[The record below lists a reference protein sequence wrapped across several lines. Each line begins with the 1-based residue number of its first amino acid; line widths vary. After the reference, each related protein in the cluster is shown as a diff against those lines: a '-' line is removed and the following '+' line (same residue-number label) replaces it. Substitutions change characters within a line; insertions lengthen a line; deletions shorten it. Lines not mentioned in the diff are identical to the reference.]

1 MVIVRPIL
9 SVVLSMVLVIGGV
22 PAIAFA
28 DSVDDSVS
36 ATDSELSSIFGN
48 NAGSEQSAEEE
59 PGSLEEDTDVSIDE
73 LARDSELIVQG
84 EEADEVTANSNE
96 VDPNSENSW
105 RYLNGNVV
113 SSQEGASTNYIS
125 LNDAVSTRSMVTNP
139 NGYKVFNWFDQFS
152 NGYYTGT
159 NAYKGIDV
167 SYHNGT
173 IDWVKV
179 KASGVDYAI
188 IRCGYGMDQRDQDD
202 TQWLNNVRGCL
213 NNNIPF
219 GVYIYSYA
227 TTTSRAS
234 SEADHVLRL
243 LSEAGLEPSDLGY
256 PIYFDMED
264 ASTINSDHV
273 AIAKTFCNKIEAAG
287 YEVGIYSNKSWF
299 NNRLTDPCFN
309 NWTKWVA
316 EWNASSGLTY
326 DGLSNFTS
334 GNGMWQFSDYGSVPG
349 VGGACDLNYTF
360 MEPHNLSHS
369 IDIVGVYP
377 NVKCQLINVANPD
390 LVLTCGNEGVSGA
403 NVYVEKQSFQEQ
415 QYWYL
420 IPCGNNYCYIQSAIS
435 SECVLD
441 AASATPVSGAN
452 VSIWNKNG
460 QGNQKWLFNLTSE
473 LGEYTIAVQ
482 ANSDLVLDAESVS
495 PVAGSNVSV
504 FSLNGQKNQQWKLA
518 YDLGGATVSASEML
532 RNATGNPLKPSISA
546 SFLGKDLIEG
556 EDYRVLYNGNETAP
570 SEPGRYEVSIEG
582 KGSYTGAVVLGDM
595 IIHEPLNVDS
605 SVSYNLSSV
614 ANDSLVLDATG
625 VNPISGAEVTAWMNN
640 GQANQAWNFEL
651 DEAGYY
657 TIRNTANNS
666 LVLDATGA
674 HPQSGAN
681 ITAWVSN
688 DQLNQ
693 KWVVVDTG
701 NGAFEIINAANQKLT
716 LDVASKTPSNG
727 ADITAWVWNGQNNQK
742 WNLIP
747 LNDLSKATVSAS
759 EMLRNATGNPLKPS
773 ISASFLGKDLIEGE
787 DYRIYYGESE
797 DAPADPG
804 NYQIRIEGT
813 GKYTGS
819 KMIGE
824 MRIFDT
830 VALNEKTS
838 FKIINAANPKL
849 VLDATGAMPQN
860 GANVTAWVDN
870 GQDNQKWVF
879 NLDEK
884 GFYTISNESNPSL
897 ILDATAAIPVIGA
910 NVTAWVNNDQL
921 NQKWVLVKRANGNY
935 VFYNAANPKLVLD
948 ATGAMPQNGANVTA
962 WVDNGQ
968 GNQEWK
974 IVRE

>member
-1 MVIVRPIL
+1 MVRVRPIL
-9 SVVLSMVLVIGGV
+9 SVFLSLVLIAGGV
-22 PAIAFA
+22 PTVAIADPVDGQA
-28 DSVDDSVS
+28 DI
-36 ATDSELSSIFGN
+36 TDSELSSSSGN
-48 NAGSEQSAEEE
+48 NAGSEQLAEEE
-59 PGSLEEDTDVSIDE
+59 PGFSEKDASTSIDE
-73 LARDSELIVQG
+73 STQDSGSTVQDEETDG
-84 EEADEVTANSNE
+84 EVANSNE
-96 VDPNSENSW
+96 VDPDSENSW
-105 RYLNGNVV
+105 RYSNGNVV
-113 SSQEGASTNYIS
+113 SSQEGASTNYTS

-167 SYHNGT
+167 SHHNGT

-243 LSEAGLEPSDLGY
+243 LSEAGLDPSDLGY

-264 ASTINSDHV
+264 ASTIDSDHA
-273 AIAKTFCNKIEAAG
+273 AIAKTFCSKIEAAG
-287 YEVGIYSNKSWF
+287 YEVGIYANKSWF
-299 NNRLTDPCFN
+299 NDRLTDPCFN

-326 DGLSNFTS
+326 SGLSDFTS
-334 GNGMWQFSDYGSVPG
+334 GNGTWQFSDYGSVPG

-360 MEPHNLSHS
+360 MEPHNLNYSLN
-369 IDIVGVYP
+369 IVGVYP

-420 IPCGNNYCYIQSAIS
+420 IPCGNNYCYIQSAVN

-460 QGNQKWLFNLTSE
+460 QGNQKWLFNPASE
-473 LGEYTIAVQ
+473 SGEYTIAVQ
-482 ANSDLVLDAESVS
+482 ANNDLVLDAESAS

-504 FSLNGQKNQQWKLA
+504 FSLNGQKNQQWKLV
-518 YDLGGATVSASEML
+518 YDLSKASISASGML
-532 RNATGNPLKPSISA
+532 RNATGNPLKPSISV
-546 SFLGKDLIEG
+546 SFLGK
-556 EDYRVLYNGNETAP
+556 N
-570 SEPGRYEVSIEG
+570 
-582 KGSYTGAVVLGDM
+582 
-595 IIHEPLNVDS
+595 
-605 SVSYNLSSV
+605 
-614 ANDSLVLDATG
+614 
-625 VNPISGAEVTAWMNN
+625 
-640 GQANQAWNFEL
+640 
-651 DEAGYY
+651 
-657 TIRNTANNS
+657 
-666 LVLDATGA
+666 
-674 HPQSGAN
+674 
-681 ITAWVSN
+681 
-688 DQLNQ
+688 
-693 KWVVVDTG
+693 
-701 NGAFEIINAANQKLT
+701 
-716 LDVASKTPSNG
+716 
-727 ADITAWVWNGQNNQK
+727 
-742 WNLIP
+742 
-747 LNDLSKATVSAS
+747 
-759 EMLRNATGNPLKPS
+759 
-773 ISASFLGKDLIEGE
+773 LIEGE

-797 DAPADPG
+797 DAPSDPG

-819 KMIGE
+819 KMIEE
-824 MRIFDT
+824 MRIFDAI
-830 VALNEKTS
+830 ALDEKSS
-838 FKIINAANPKL
+838 FKIINAANSKL

-860 GANVTAWVDN
+860 GANVTAWMDN
-870 GQDNQKWVF
+870 GQSNQKWVF
-879 NLDEK
+879 NLDGN

-921 NQKWVLVKRANGNY
+921 NQKWALAERANGNY

-962 WVDNGQ
+962 WVDNEQ
-968 GNQEWK
+968 SNQEWE
-974 IVRE
+974 IVKE

>member
-9 SVVLSMVLVIGGV
+9 SVVLSMVLVISGV

-73 LARDSELIVQG
+73 LARDSELIVQD

-377 NVKCQLINVANPD
+377 NVKCQLINVANSD

-518 YDLGGATVSASEML
+518 YDLGG
-532 RNATGNPLKPSISA
+532 
-546 SFLGKDLIEG
+546 
-556 EDYRVLYNGNETAP
+556 
-570 SEPGRYEVSIEG
+570 
-582 KGSYTGAVVLGDM
+582 
-595 IIHEPLNVDS
+595 
-605 SVSYNLSSV
+605 
-614 ANDSLVLDATG
+614 
-625 VNPISGAEVTAWMNN
+625 
-640 GQANQAWNFEL
+640 
-651 DEAGYY
+651 
-657 TIRNTANNS
+657 
-666 LVLDATGA
+666 
-674 HPQSGAN
+674 
-681 ITAWVSN
+681 
-688 DQLNQ
+688 
-693 KWVVVDTG
+693 
-701 NGAFEIINAANQKLT
+701 
-716 LDVASKTPSNG
+716 
-727 ADITAWVWNGQNNQK
+727 
-742 WNLIP
+742 
-747 LNDLSKATVSAS
+747 ATVSAS

-948 ATGAMPQNGANVTA
+948 ATGAMPQDGANVTA

-974 IVRE
+974 IVREQ

>member
-9 SVVLSMVLVIGGV
+9 SVVLSMVLVISGV

-73 LARDSELIVQG
+73 LARDSELIVQD

-179 KASGVDYAI
+179 KASSVDYAI

-377 NVKCQLINVANPD
+377 NVKCQLINVANSD

-420 IPCGNNYCYIQSAIS
+420 VPCGNNYCYIQSATND
-435 SECVLD
+435 ECVLD
-441 AASATPVSGAN
+441 AESATPVSGSN
-452 VSIWNKNG
+452 VSIWSKNG
-460 QGNQKWLFNLTSE
+460 QKNQKWLFKPTSQ
-473 LGEYTIAVQ
+473 LGEYTITVQ
-482 ANSDLVLDAESVS
+482 ANDDLVLDAESAF

-504 FSLNGQKNQQWKLA
+504 FSSNGQKNQQWKLV
-518 YDLGGATVSASEML
+518 YDLSEASVSISGML
-532 RNATGNPLKPSISA
+532 RNATGKPLKPSISA
-546 SFLGKDLIEG
+546 SFLGEDLKEG
-556 EDYRVLYNGNETAP
+556 EDYRVLYDGNEIAP
-570 SEPGRYEVSIEG
+570 SEPDSYEVSIEG
-582 KGSYTGAVVLGDM
+582 IGSYAGIVALGEM
-595 IIHEPLNVDS
+595 TIYEPLNVDRS
-605 SVSYNLSSV
+605 SPYSLSSS
-614 ANDSLVLDATG
+614 ANSTLVLDATG
-625 VNPISGAEVTAWMNN
+625 ANPASGAEVTAWVSNN
-640 GQANQAWNFEL
+640 QANQAWILEL
-651 DEAGYY
+651 DEGGYY
-657 TIRNTANNS
+657 IIRNAANSS
-666 LVLDATGA
+666 LVLDAAGVR
-674 HPQSGAN
+674 PQNGAN
-681 ITAWVSN
+681 VTAWVSN
-688 DQLNQ
+688 GQLNQ
-693 KWVVVDTG
+693 KWVFADTG
-701 NGAFEIINAANQKLT
+701 DGSFEIINAANQNLT
-716 LDVASKTPSNG
+716 LDVTSEAPSSG
-727 ADITAWVWNGQNNQK
+727 AETTAWQRNGQKNQK
-742 WNLIP
+742 WNLIS
-747 LNDLSKATVSAS
+747 LNDLSKTTVTVSG
-759 EMLRNATGNPLKPS
+759 MLRNATGDPLSP
-773 ISASFLGKDLIEGE
+773 LIEVDSYGRSLVEGE
-787 DYRIYYGESE
+787 DYQIYYGESK
-797 DAPADPG
+797 DAPSDPG
-804 NYQIRIEGT
+804 DYQVRIEGI

-819 KMIGE
+819 KTIGE
-824 MRIFDT
+824 MRIHDA
-830 VALNEKTS
+830 VIIDDKTS
-838 FKIINAANPKL
+838 FRIANAANSDL

-860 GANVTAWVDN
+860 GANVTAWIDN
-870 GQDNQKWVF
+870 GQSNQKW
-879 NLDEK
+879 
-884 GFYTISNESNPSL
+884 
-897 ILDATAAIPVIGA
+897 
-910 NVTAWVNNDQL
+910 
-921 NQKWVLVKRANGNY
+921 
-935 VFYNAANPKLVLD
+935 
-948 ATGAMPQNGANVTA
+948 
-962 WVDNGQ
+962 
-968 GNQEWK
+968 K
-974 IVRE
+974 IVEG